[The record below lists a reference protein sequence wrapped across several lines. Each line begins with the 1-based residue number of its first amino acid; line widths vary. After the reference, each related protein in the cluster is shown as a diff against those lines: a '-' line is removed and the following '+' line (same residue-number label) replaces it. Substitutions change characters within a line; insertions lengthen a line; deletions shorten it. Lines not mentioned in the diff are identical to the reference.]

1 MNALILDFLKTNGER
16 SEAEIAKGLHVPM
29 TVIQSHLSQL
39 ASAGAVICCK
49 VTRFRGGKKI
59 EGTSCRLS
67 LEDRKPDGAGDVPTE
82 RALNRQAPALT
93 DGRLSPPHGPRV
105 RRWLEGRGGGGLF
118 PQVDQCRRR
127 C

>member
-29 TVIQSHLSQL
+29 TVIQTHLSQL
-39 ASAGAVICCK
+39 ASAEAVICCK

-67 LEDRKPDGAGDVPTE
+67 LARTGNPMVPATSPRK
-82 RALNRQAPALT
+82 
-93 DGRLSPPHGPRV
+93 GR
-105 RRWLEGRGGGGLF
+105 
-118 PQVDQCRRR
+118 
-127 C
+127 